1 MESHLS
7 TAIAVM
13 VPEDMRMLVP
23 WRVGTSLQARRPRS
37 HLPPCRTWTRVAG
50 RQRREVEIPEL
61 LRFKI

>member
-1 MESHLS
+1 
-7 TAIAVM
+7 
-13 VPEDMRMLVP
+13 MRMLVP

-61 LRFKI
+61 LRFTI